1 MKYTVATYTDLN
13 GAKLSDRG
21 KEHVINQLE
30 DNDAILWLEDW
41 LREDKGLETLAGTK
55 GLYAVTVER
64 ETEKAWYLSQES
76 GNAEWVPKSCSEL
89 YVADSQGVDKETP
102 QLGLEDY

>member
-41 LREDKGLETLAGTK
+41 LREDKG
-55 GLYAVTVER
+55 
-64 ETEKAWYLSQES
+64 
-76 GNAEWVPKSCSEL
+76 EL
-89 YVADSQGVDKETP
+89 YSPQGEEYKVI
-102 QLGLEDY
+102 